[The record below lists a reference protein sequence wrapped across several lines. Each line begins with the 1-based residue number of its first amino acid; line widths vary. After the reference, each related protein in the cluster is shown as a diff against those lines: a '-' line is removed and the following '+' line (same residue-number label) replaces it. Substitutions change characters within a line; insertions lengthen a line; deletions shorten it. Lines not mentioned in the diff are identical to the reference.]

1 MGMHFLKIAVVY
13 LAIGAGL
20 GLYMGITVQF
30 TLAPV
35 HAHLLLLGWVSLA
48 LAGIVYHLYPA
59 AATTRLARIHFWLHN
74 LALPV
79 FMVGLGMLLSGR
91 QDAIPIAA
99 AGSTTM
105 LVGLILFASNVL
117 LNVKPGALRG
127 SMDAPSLP
135 PRGRA

>member
-1 MGMHFLKIAVVY
+1 MGLHFLKIAVVY

-35 HAHLLLLGWVSLA
+35 HAHLLLLGWASMA

-91 QDAIPIAA
+91 QAAMPIVAVGA
-99 AGSTTM
+99 TTV

-117 LNVKPGALRG
+117 LNVRPGIQ
-127 SMDAPSLP
+127 
-135 PRGRA
+135 RAA